1 MSQQVTVQEASCAAI
16 NIMRNETRGGTDIY
30 MQSISHHNGE
40 NGEVLLYEVFLSN
53 GTSVL
58 LSGNRN
64 CSPLLAINYD
74 SETSILDTL
83 NDCPEGVKDLL
94 FRYTYQ
100 IKQQYMSR
108 AVCFEN
114 QEAWDNLQQYD
125 SLLVQAS
132 RAPVYGP
139 LTTTKWGQESPYN
152 NYVQS
157 NCNSGEKCLLGCT
170 AVAMG
175 QIMKYWNYPI
185 ITYDFYK
192 QFDWCNMPDVVN
204 TSTEID
210 AVSWFLYQCA
220 EAIDGHRMFPMHFVH
235 GVMLTPFVLTLGG

>member
-1 MSQQVTVQEASCAAI
+1 MKKYKLPLLLLFLSYIGPCLSQQVTVQEASCAAI

-114 QEAWDNLQQYD
+114 QHKQQLGRRHTRRLFFLQRQ
-125 SLLVQAS
+125 L
-132 RAPVYGP
+132 P
-139 LTTTKWGQESPYN
+139 
-152 NYVQS
+152 
-157 NCNSGEKCLLGCT
+157 
-170 AVAMG
+170 
-175 QIMKYWNYPI
+175 
-185 ITYDFYK
+185 
-192 QFDWCNMPDVVN
+192 
-204 TSTEID
+204 
-210 AVSWFLYQCA
+210 
-220 EAIDGHRMFPMHFVH
+220 
-235 GVMLTPFVLTLGG
+235 